1 MRPIAQHLSISAV
14 RTEALFVSALQRS
27 DEPTG
32 DQVRQAVAAAVR
44 RFGSRGCAAL
54 VAQEFG
60 DHPELA
66 VGRMRWAR
74 GVIHD
79 VFGRAEPARSSAQ
92 HQLAA

>member
-14 RTEALFVSALQRS
+14 RTEALFVSALQCS
-27 DEPTG
+27 DEPTR
-32 DQVRQAVAAAVR
+32 DQVRQAVSAAVR

-74 GVIHD
+74 DLIHD
-79 VFGRAEPARSSAQ
+79 VFGRAEPARPSSQ